1 MGDLGRPTLCTA
13 PALSVTP
20 FVGVRPVPA
29 YWVGR
34 TPELVTSPGLM
45 LFNTLTPVVVST
57 EVPPDMVKKGAVVP
71 VTAIAALLADAW
83 L

>member
-1 MGDLGRPTLCTA
+1 MGDLGRPTLWTA

-20 FVGVRPVPA
+20 FTAAPA

-34 TPELVTSPGLM
+34 TPELVTRPALM
-45 LFNTLTPVVVST
+45 LFNTLTPAPDAVST
-57 EVPPDMVKKGAVVP
+57 EVPPDMAKKGAVVP
-71 VTAIAALLADAW
+71 VAAIAALVADAW

>member
-1 MGDLGRPTLCTA
+1 MGDLARPTLCTA
-13 PALSVTP
+13 PWLKVTP
-20 FVGVRPVPA
+20 LIAAPV